1 MPPFIEDHDRGL
13 GFDLKVLDRRRA
25 LTLLGG
31 AGLVALVGCGS
42 GGGDKES
49 GGSTT
54 TGADGGNAAGADAS
68 GDCATIPEETAG
80 PFPGDGTNGPNA
92 LGEDGVVRSD
102 ITSSFGPASGE
113 AEGIPLTIDLT
124 VVDSGDGCAPMAGGA
139 VYLWHCDR
147 EGNYS
152 MYSRGV
158 TEENY
163 LRGLQ
168 EADGDGRVTF
178 ESIFP
183 GAYPGR
189 WPHIHF
195 EVYASI
201 DEATG
206 GGDPLVTSQLA
217 LPEGACQEAYATEGY
232 DDSVENLAST
242 TLERDNVF
250 SDGSSQQLAV
260 VDGSAGDGYTASL
273 TIVV

>member
-1 MPPFIEDHDRGL
+1 MQPRIEDHDRGL
-13 GFDLKVLDRRRA
+13 GFDLKVLNRRRA

-42 GGGDKES
+42 GDGDKES
-49 GGSTT
+49 GRSTAN
-54 TGADGGNAAGADAS
+54 GAGGNDATGADAS
-68 GDCATIPEETAG
+68 GACGPIPEETAG

-92 LGEDGVVRSD
+92 LGEDGIVRRD
-102 ITSSFGPASGE
+102 ITSSFGSASGE

-124 VVDSGDGCAPMAGGA
+124 VVDSGNGCAALTGGA
-139 VYLWHCDR
+139 VYVWHCDR

-168 EADGDGRVTF
+168 EADGDGKVTF
-178 ESIFP
+178 TSIFP

-195 EVYASI
+195 EVYGSI

-206 GGDPLVTSQLA
+206 GGDALVTSQLA
-217 LPEGACQEAYATEGY
+217 LSEAACQDAYGTEGY
-232 DDSVENLAST
+232 EDSVEHLAST
-242 TLERDNVF
+242 SLDRDNVF
-250 SDGSSQQLAV
+250 SDGSSRQLAAV
-260 VDGSAGDGYTASL
+260 EGSAGDGYTASL